1 MWSMLDDRLRDDLR
15 ASDEVTE
22 RIGALEDRV
31 RRGELTATM
40 AVDEVWDLYVQ
51 LRR

>member
-1 MWSMLDDRLRDDLR
+1 MTDRI
-15 ASDEVTE
+15 AE
-22 RIGALEDRV
+22 LEARV

-51 LRR
+51 LRA